1 MFWLEF
7 TVVLAAIFVGAR
19 LGGIGLG
26 VMGGLGLAVLSFL
39 FHLQPT
45 APPIDVMLMITAVVT
60 AAGVLQAA
68 GGLDYL
74 VRLAE
79 KILRKHPERIT
90 FLGPMVTYF
99 FTLFSGTG
107 HVAYSVL
114 PVIAEVARE
123 TGDRPER
130 PMSIAVIASQQAITA
145 SPIAAATVA
154 LLGLLGGSAAKFGYN
169 IELIDILKVC
179 IPSTFIGVMIAAF
192 VSNKLGKDLDKDP
205 EYQQRLKDG
214 LVPALNRPAAEKV
227 GDALKNTPASAKF
240 AVALFLTGALLVVLF
255 GSFPQMRPE
264 WSVGNDIK
272 ISQMVLRSEFEAKD
286 ALAQL
291 KSGADFG
298 QMARKS
304 SVDATAT
311 GGGAMGWQAKGKM
324 MPEFEKAGA
333 GLKKPGDITGIIK
346 TPFGYHIV
354 KLDDMRPAQSKD
366 KMGMPHVIE
375 IVMLSIAA
383 LMLLVCRVKVATV
396 VEGSVFIAG
405 IQAVIAIFGI
415 AWMGDTF
422 FMGNMEFL
430 SGSIKGM
437 VTQAPWLFAFALF
450 ALSILLYSQAATV
463 RALMPLGISLGI
475 PAPFLIAMFPAVNGY
490 FFIPNYPTVVA
501 AINFDRTG
509 TTRIGKYILN
519 HSFMIPGL
527 VATFSSVAIGFLLVK
542 FMF

>member
-1 MFWLEF
+1 MFWIQF
-7 TVVLAAIFVGAR
+7 AVVMATIFIGAR

-26 VMGGLGLAVLSFL
+26 VMGGLGLAVLVFV
-39 FHLQPT
+39 FNLQPT
-45 APPIDVMLMITAVVT
+45 SPPIDVMLMIAAVVT

-74 VRLAE
+74 VGLAE
-79 KILRKHPERIT
+79 KILRSNPDRIT
-90 FLGPMVTYF
+90 FLAPVVTYF
-99 FTLFSGTG
+99 FTLFAGTG

-123 TGDRPER
+123 TGVRPER
-130 PMSIAVIASQQAITA
+130 PMSVAVIASQQAITA

-154 LLGLLGGSAAKFGYN
+154 LLGLLGGASAKFGFN
-169 IELIDILKVC
+169 VELIDILKVC
-179 IPSTFIGVMIAAF
+179 IPSTFLGVMIAAF
-192 VSNKLGKDLDKDP
+192 ISNKMGKDLDKDP

-214 LVPALNRPAAEKV
+214 LVTPPHQASGA
-227 GDALKNTPASAKF
+227 DARISLENTPATAKY
-240 AVALFLTGALLVVLF
+240 AVALFLVGTILVVLF

-264 WSVGNDIK
+264 WSQGNDIK
-272 ISQMVLRSEFEAKD
+272 ISHIVVKSENEAKD

-291 KSGADFG
+291 KSGGVFSEV
-298 QMARKS
+298 ARQCS
-304 SVDATAT
+304 IDVTAST
-311 GGGAMGWQAKGKM
+311 GGDLGWQSKGKM
-324 MPEFEKAGA
+324 LPEIEKACA
-333 GLKKPGDITGIIK
+333 KLKNPGDLTEVVK

-354 KLDDMRPAQSKD
+354 KFDDKRPSKNKD

-383 LMLLVCRVKVATV
+383 LMLLICRVKVAKV
-396 VEGSVFIAG
+396 AEGSVFIAG
-405 IQAVIAIFGI
+405 VQAVIAIFGI

-422 FMGNMEFL
+422 FQGNMEFL
-430 SGSIKGM
+430 SGSIKSM

-450 ALSILLYSQAATV
+450 ILSVLLYSQAATV

-509 TTRIGKYILN
+509 TTGIGKYVLN

-527 VATFSSVAIGFLLVK
+527 VATSSSIAIGFLLAK
-542 FMF
+542 LMF